1 MNPFD
6 MFELCVESGGHVRI
20 SSKIGET
27 VFRTISSEGIPVGM
41 VFIPCGP
48 HANFILHSVTH
59 GTGAPD
65 YKWIDVEVKPCDDDI
80 SSAWDILEAEGGIR
94 YEMDSFPC
102 PTFSREGDTVVHDVL
117 CPLCGCLCD
126 DITVHIK
133 QDRVDHIDNGCS
145 LSAGKYTSGCRLMH
159 PVKKEGDLWTEIS
172 YADATA
178 YAAKVLA
185 NAERPLLFG
194 WSGTSVEAQCIGV
207 HIAEEIG
214 GLIDNCSSICHGP
227 SIMAIQ
233 ESGHPGCTLGQ
244 VKNRADLVIYW
255 GSNPMESHPR
265 HMSRYTTYTEGY
277 FRENAVNDRKLIVV
291 DIRRSSTAELADEF
305 IRIKPGGDFAVFS
318 SIRAIIRGRSDL
330 IPDEVAGI
338 KKQQLIRLT
347 EMMMNAEFG
356 ALFTGIGLTQSPGK
370 YKNVRAAIEMVDE
383 LNRHTKFT
391 LTPMRGHW
399 NVYGTN
405 QSFSYLTGFPYA
417 VDYSRG
423 IPYYNPGETSAIDV
437 LLKGEAD
444 ACVIIGA
451 DPGAHFPRQCNEHLA
466 EIPVIVIDPFVAM
479 STALAS
485 IHIPVASVG
494 IDAKGTGYRMDTVPL
509 MMRKV
514 LESRLPDDEKV
525 LSDILAEIRDI
536 KGSCC

>member
-1 MNPFD
+1 MI
-6 MFELCVESGGHVRI
+6 ELSVEPGEHVRI
-20 SSKIGET
+20 SSATGET
-27 VFRTISSEGIPVGM
+27 VFRTIPHEGMPPGM

-48 HANFILHSVTH
+48 HANFILHSITH
-59 GTGAPD
+59 STGAPD
-65 YKWIDVEVKPCDDDI
+65 YKWIDVEVTPCDEEV
-80 SSAWDILEAEGGIR
+80 SSSWELLEEEGGFR
-94 YEMDSFPC
+94 YDMNSFPC
-102 PTFSREGDTVVHDVL
+102 PTYSKEGDTIIDDVL

-126 DITVHIK
+126 DITVHIRD
-133 QDRVDHIDNGCS
+133 DRVDHIDNGCS
-145 LSAGKYTSGCRLMH
+145 LSAGKFTSRCRLLK
-159 PVKKEGDLWTEIS
+159 PIIREENYWKEIDFAEATDIAAGIL
-172 YADATA
+172 AD
-178 YAAKVLA
+178 
-185 NAERPLLFG
+185 AERPLLFG

-227 SIMAIQ
+227 SIIAIQ

-265 HMSRYTTYTEGY
+265 HMSRYTTYINGY
-277 FRENAVNDRKLIVV
+277 FRENPASDRILIVV
-291 DIRRSSTAELADEF
+291 DIRRSSTAEIADEF
-305 IRIKPGGDFAVFS
+305 IQIKPGGDFAVFTA
-318 SIRAIIRGRSDL
+318 IRAIVRGRQDV
-330 IPDEVAGI
+330 IPEEVAGI

-347 EMMMNAEFG
+347 KMMMNAEFG

-370 YKNVRAAIEMVDE
+370 YKNVRAAIDMVDE

-423 IPYYNPGETSAIDV
+423 IPYYNPGETSAVDL
-437 LLKGEAD
+437 LLKKEVD

-451 DPGAHFPRQCNEHLA
+451 DPGAHFPRECNEHLA
-466 EIPVIVIDPFVAM
+466 DIPVIVIDPFVAM
-479 STALAS
+479 STALAD

-494 IDAKGTGYRMDTVPL
+494 IDAKGTGYRMDAVPL

-514 LESRLPDDEKV
+514 LESRLPNDEKV
-525 LSDILAEIRDI
+525 LSDILAKIRGI
-536 KGSCC
+536 KGISC